1 MAEETPNR
9 IKLGALVLA
18 IGAAAVLPFVC
29 DDRPKEPASSNAPP
43 ASPNAPPASPN
54 AANANPAAT
63 GTPAAAATPGANA
76 SEFTWTKPG
85 TWTDGKSAS
94 AMRKATYV
102 IARAEGDTDDA
113 ELSVIVAG
121 GSAQAN
127 IERWEGQF
135 GGAKAKTG
143 QRNPHNVAVTLVE
156 IEGDSAGGGPMMGG
170 SSEKKTGWM
179 LLGAIASINAGQHY
193 FFKMTGPKKT
203 PRAKA
208 MTAVSMVRGSSPS
221 TGSQSIMPYLPCGG
235 QLRAQAV
242 PGRRGSRAELT

>member
-43 ASPNAPPASPN
+43 ASPNAPAASPN

-121 GSAQAN
+121 GTAQAN

-203 PRAKA
+203 IEAARKDFDALVDSLTPAK
-208 MTAVSMVRGSSPS
+208 
-221 TGSQSIMPYLPCGG
+221 
-235 QLRAQAV
+235 
-242 PGRRGSRAELT
+242 